1 MTGSISI
8 KETALQSALG
18 LDVSEGPATM
28 LLAFEG
34 VDGAGKTSLLRSC
47 AAALGSQGRVL
58 ETKLAYELVA
68 LFQSLFDDP
77 SGEEGAYQD
86 ALPSDFRHSAY
97 IVEAIL
103 QMTREAD
110 YYAEY
115 DFVLFDR
122 WLQTHWVYL
131 EPPRAHA
138 EWYALLEQYVTK
150 PLLTV
155 YVRVEPKLALK
166 RLIREDDWMVAK
178 RGEAQLLVYLEDLTA
193 RYDEVFTDCPRALV
207 VDGAEPTTALCE
219 AVLSRLE
226 ELRISDCVLSL

>member
-1 MTGSISI
+1 
-8 KETALQSALG
+8 
-18 LDVSEGPATM
+18 VSEGSATV

-34 VDGAGKTSLLRSC
+34 VDGAGKTSLLRGC
-47 AAALGSQGRVL
+47 AAELGSRARVL

-68 LFQSLFDDP
+68 LFQSLFDAP

-86 ALPSDFRHSAY
+86 ALPPDFRHSAY

-103 QMTREAD
+103 QMKREAD
-110 YYAEY
+110 HYAEY

-131 EPPRAHA
+131 ESPRAHA
-138 EWYALLEQYVTK
+138 EWYALLERYVPK

-166 RLIREDDWMVAK
+166 RLVRKDDWMVAR
-178 RGEAQLLVYLEDLTA
+178 RGKAQLLVYLEELTA
-193 RYDEVFTDCPRALV
+193 RYDEAFANCPRALV
-207 VDGAEPTTALCE
+207 VDGAEPRAALCE
-219 AVLSRLE
+219 AVVSRLE
-226 ELRISDCVLSL
+226 GLRVPD

>member
-1 MTGSISI
+1 MT
-8 KETALQSALG
+8 A
-18 LDVSEGPATM
+18 

-47 AAALGSQGRVL
+47 TAELGNRGRVL

-86 ALPSDFRHSAY
+86 ALPPDFRHGAY

-103 QMTREAD
+103 QMKREAD
-110 YYAEY
+110 HYAEY

-138 EWYALLEQYVTK
+138 EWYALLERYVPR

-155 YVRVEPKLALK
+155 YVRVEPRLALE

-178 RGEAQLLVYLEDLTA
+178 RGEARLLAYLEELTA
-193 RYDEVFTDCPRALV
+193 RYDEAFADCPRVLV
-207 VDGAEPTTALCE
+207 MDGARPTAALCK
-219 AVLSRLE
+219 AVLGRLE
-226 ELRISDCVLSL
+226 VLGVFDRVSSL